1 MLPTPSGF
9 VGDTFVQVASILGV
23 VGSGCDSD
31 IVKLVRIATI
41 GAIVAGDV
49 IPSVCVTIVLV
60 AIHLGS
66 SAIIISGEAFVKL
79 RESS

>member
-1 MLPTPSGF
+1 MLPTPSCF
-9 VGDTFVQVASILGV
+9 VGDAFVQVASILGV
-23 VGSGCDSD
+23 VGSSCD

-41 GAIVAGDV
+41 GAIMAWYIV
-49 IPSVCVTIVLV
+49 PSVCVAIVLV